1 MNGTDWP
8 SPAANLQNIEA
19 EIKEVLAATGVHV
32 PSLMGMHQGLAIF
45 QLYCYMFLLCLCVDM
60 RVYFSC

>member
-19 EIKEVLAATGVHV
+19 EIKEVLDATGVYV
-32 PSLMGMHQGLAIF
+32 PSLMGMH
-45 QLYCYMFLLCLCVDM
+45 
-60 RVYFSC
+60 

>member
-1 MNGTDWP
+1 MNETDCP
-8 SPAANLQNIEA
+8 SPVANLHNIEA
-19 EIKEVLAATGVHV
+19 EIKEVFAATSVHV

>member
-1 MNGTDWP
+1 MNGLDWP

-32 PSLMGMHQGLAIF
+32 PSLMGMPFSIF
-45 QLYCYMFLLCLCVDM
+45 YFVRSFPLTVLRLYIL
-60 RVYFSC
+60 

>member
-1 MNGTDWP
+1 MNGIDWP

-19 EIKEVLAATGVHV
+19 EIKEVLAATGVQV
-32 PSLMGMHQGLAIF
+32 PSFMGMHQGLAIF

-60 RVYFSC
+60 CVYFSY

>member
-8 SPAANLQNIEA
+8 SPATNLQNIEA